1 METRNS
7 ECVRWSKDGNVAV
20 LVIDH
25 PPLNVL
31 NHAVR
36 VGLSDALTRVQR
48 DASIAAVVLTGAG
61 RMFSAGADITE
72 FDKPQQAP
80 SAADIITLI
89 DSIQMP
95 VICALHGTLVG
106 GGLEIALAC
115 HFRIA
120 APGSRL
126 GLPEIKLGLIPGA
139 GGTQR
144 LPRLVGMERAMA
156 MILSGETVP
165 AKEALAIGLIDEIV
179 DGDLTAEAVAFARRI
194 TRREA
199 DAHARARP
207 RGKAGIAARRSKEV
221 RRDGRCATS
230 NGRAGS
236 LRLLRPSK
244 LCAAPSSCRSMRR
257 SSWSAPSSWN
267 CAKAS
272 NRRRSVMSS
281 LPNATPPRF
290 PISPRM

>member
-1 METRNS
+1 MQARNS
-7 ECVRWSKDGNVAV
+7 ECVRWTKDGNVAV

-36 VGLSDALTRVQR
+36 VGLSDALMRVQR

-61 RMFSAGADITE
+61 RMFSAGVDITE

-89 DSIQMP
+89 DSIRMP

-144 LPRLVGMERAMA
+144 LPRLVGMEQAMA
-156 MILSGETVP
+156 MILSGEPVA
-165 AKEALAIGLIDEIV
+165 AKEALAIGLIDAIV
-179 DGDLTAEAVAFARRI
+179 DGDLTAQAVAFARRI
-194 TRREA
+194 LAEKRTLTRVRDREEKLASLRA
-199 DAHARARP
+199 DPKKFDEMAAGHLKRAR
-207 RGKAGIAARRSKEV
+207 
-221 RRDGRCATS
+221 
-230 NGRAGS
+230 GS
-236 LRLLRPSK
+236 LHLLRPSK
-244 LCAAPSSCRSMRR
+244 LCAAPSNCPSMRGSR
-257 SSWSAPSSWN
+257 WSAPSSWN

-272 NRRRSVMSS
+272 NRRRSVMCSS
-281 LPNATPPRF
+281 PSATPPRF
-290 PISPRM
+290 PISPRT